1 MSRSARAVGAVVA
14 VLAAGVGAGAAPAS
28 AHVEVSP
35 ALAAPSDPVLFT
47 VLVPNERGDPTV
59 RVELAMPPGVL
70 PFGFEPAPGWKR
82 TEARNPDQSLG
93 RVAWTGRLGAGEF
106 TEFRFLATTP
116 PDPGPI
122 RWVALQRY
130 ANGEVVRWDGPPG
143 ADEPAAVTIVARGV
157 PRQNAGGE
165 GSAGDSASGPAPTDV
180 MPPGAETMPA
190 GSMAAMAP
198 SGEAPPAAATTAVA
212 SGEDDLARTAGI
224 AGLALGAMGLIAGLA
239 ALIVVA
245 RARIAADATRGPG
258 A

>member
-1 MSRSARAVGAVVA
+1 MNGTSRAVAAA
-14 VLAAGVGAGAAPAS
+14 VLAAGLAVGASPAL

-59 RVELAMPPGVL
+59 RVELALPPGVL
-70 PFGFEPAPGWKR
+70 PFGFEPAPGWRR
-82 TEARNPDQSLG
+82 TETRNPDQSLG
-93 RVAWTGRLGAGEF
+93 RVAWTGRLGTGEF

-143 ADEPAAVTIVARGV
+143 ADEPAAITVVARGV

-165 GSAGDSASGPAPTDV
+165 GSAGDSASGPAPTDL
-180 MPPGAETMPA
+180 MPPGADLMPA
-190 GSMAAMAP
+190 GSMAPFAAAT
-198 SGEAPPAAATTAVA
+198 SPPAAAA

-224 AGLALGAMGLIAGLA
+224 AGLALGAMGLIASLA
-239 ALIVVA
+239 ALIIVA
-245 RARIAADATRGPG
+245 RARIGAGATQERDA
-258 A
+258 